1 MENKSTWVILR
12 DSNGGLELK
21 PIEEREDKNVIEEF
35 DTFDEAKIAF
45 NFYLYL
51 LISKFGQN
59 MNF

>member
-1 MENKSTWVILR
+1 MGSKSTWAILR

-21 PIEEREDKNVIEEF
+21 SIGESEDGNVIEKF
-35 DTFDEAKIAF
+35 DTFEEAKIAF

>member
-12 DSNGGLELK
+12 DSKGGLELK
-21 PIEEREDKNVIEEF
+21 SFENQKGENVIEEF
-35 DTFDEAKIAF
+35 DTFEEAKTAF